1 VIKAVVFDLG
11 GVFASDPTP
20 PTCRKLSMI
29 TGIEYKKLYNILKD
43 NKDDF
48 ERGKQ
53 SINVFWKSV
62 RNILKSDFDIDEI
75 EKYYIKS
82 LVPLRRMVILVKR
95 LRKKY
100 KVGMLS
106 NTETENFTFW
116 RKRYSFD
123 KIFDVIVTSFET
135 GSRKPEEK
143 IYKIAIKELDVKPN
157 EIVFIDN
164 QIKNVKG
171 ASRLG
176 IHTIHYKSYEDFIK
190 KLNKIL

>member
-1 VIKAVVFDLG
+1 
-11 GVFASDPTP
+11 
-20 PTCRKLSMI
+20 
-29 TGIEYKKLYNILKD
+29 
-43 NKDDF
+43 
-48 ERGKQ
+48 
-53 SINVFWKSV
+53 
-62 RNILKSDFDIDEI
+62 LKSDFDIDEI

-82 LVPLRRMVILVKR
+82 LVPLKKMVILVKR

-106 NTETENFTFW
+106 NTEKENFTYW
-116 RKRYSFD
+116 KKKYSFD
-123 KIFDVIVTSFET
+123 KLFDVIVTSFET
-135 GSRKPEEK
+135 DSRKPEEK
-143 IYKIAIKELDVKPN
+143 IYKIAIKKLDVKPN

-164 QIKNVKG
+164 QIKNLKG